1 MRSRKSRGLRG
12 YSCGSASARG
22 VSNDTSSSSWAGGV
36 VDSLDRALLSSV
48 SAKVMRLL
56 GVSNDLRDRGDEWPL
71 LKVVSGLSVVV
82 ATVVD
87 EVSIAAPS
95 ALRFRSYL
103 CGAQTWPLRLGCSSA
118 LARSGAALWTCRIAA
133 QLLDCASNAGVPANL
148 AKFRP
153 FEIPARKP
161 KAAKS
166 SQASLRGFEGLKRTG
181 RYLFMLFCFA
191 LRQGH
196 FHRSRS

>member
-22 VSNDTSSSSWAGGV
+22 VSNDTSSSSCAGGV

-71 LKVVSGLSVVV
+71 LKVVKGLSVVV

-87 EVSIAAPS
+87 EVSIAVSS

-103 CGAQTWPLRLGCSSA
+103 CGAQTWPLRLGC
-118 LARSGAALWTCRIAA
+118 T
-133 QLLDCASNAGVPANL
+133 
-148 AKFRP
+148 
-153 FEIPARKP
+153 
-161 KAAKS
+161 
-166 SQASLRGFEGLKRTG
+166 
-181 RYLFMLFCFA
+181 
-191 LRQGH
+191 
-196 FHRSRS
+196 